1 MEEPF
6 ASVRLVN
13 ATPRTAKPVMAS
25 AITRFA
31 LGVTPAQCA
40 LSKCWTEA
48 SACLADAGCKTKV
61 TCALACTTKTCID
74 GCAGASPDA
83 ATSAL
88 VSCAVAQG
96 CVTSSVPA
104 SAVLLE

>member
-1 MEEPF
+1 MPQTDKMKYVLLVLTATC
-6 ASVRLVN
+6 ASGAMLRG
-13 ATPRTAKPVMAS
+13 
-25 AITRFA
+25 
-31 LGVTPAQCA
+31 GVTPAQCA
-40 LSKCWTEA
+40 LSKCAAEA